1 MSDFSEVPQRRMG
14 PNITFTL
21 REDRES
27 KTYMQVFTGHIYV
40 CSAELGICLNSSV
53 IYDVITLSNDAIKYW
68 PVQ

>member
-1 MSDFSEVPQRRMG
+1 MG
-14 PNITFTL
+14 LNITCTV
-21 REDRES
+21 REDRVS
-27 KTYMQVFTGHIYV
+27 QAYRCLHKHIYV